1 MEAPEAEPVDKRREI
16 VAYGSGWRVR
26 VDCYGARPSAQ
37 VIDDAAIAIS
47 ERGDLVL
54 PARAASRRGVYEHD
68 GLGAITRVGVLE
80 PQARAGDVQIGHAR
94 SILGRHVFARLGFTL
109 GEEHFSVEATLPDAA
124 EATPEALLPA
134 AFELVAPIVTR
145 GVEQAEGEVSCRRG
159 CGACCRQVVP
169 ISQPEARHLAS
180 VLERLPEPRRSDVRQ
195 RFAAAVRRLDESGLR
210 RRLQWPAQLSDA
222 ERQSLAADYFRLG
235 IACPF
240 LENEECSIH
249 PERPLV
255 CREYLVTTPAA
266 HCAVPG
272 QAEVRRV
279 GIAGRVSVAM
289 GQMEPQTAER
299 GVWWMPLVL
308 ALEWCGANASYR
320 PPRRNPVEM
329 LRELAEWLRRTAS

>member
-1 MEAPEAEPVDKRREI
+1 M
-16 VAYGSGWRVR
+16 
-26 VDCYGARPSAQ
+26 
-37 VIDDAAIAIS
+37 
-47 ERGDLVL
+47 
-54 PARAASRRGVYEHD
+54 
-68 GLGAITRVGVLE
+68 
-80 PQARAGDVQIGHAR
+80 
-94 SILGRHVFARLGFTL
+94 FARLGFSL
-109 GEEHFSVEATLPDAA
+109 GDERFSVEAPLPETTA
-124 EATPEALLPA
+124 ATPEELLPA

-145 GVEQAEGEVSCRRG
+145 GVEQAEGEISCRRG

-180 VLERLPEPRRSDVRQ
+180 VVERLPEPRQSQVRA
-195 RFAAAVRRLDESGLR
+195 RFAAASERLRDSGML
-210 RRLQWPAQLSDA
+210 RRLQWPAERTDA

-249 PERPLV
+249 AERPLV

-266 HCAVPG
+266 HCALPG

-308 ALEWCGANASYR
+308 ALDWCGANASYC
-320 PPRRNPVEM
+320 PPRRNPVQM
-329 LRELAEWLRRTAS
+329 LRELVEWLTRTAS